1 MPGAAQD
8 ALLQRPLVRASL
20 QRIQI
25 VIGFQHQAIRS
36 AQMYFHQLRHIA
48 QISNDGHLCAVGT
61 ERKADGIGGI
71 VRNRKRVHVDVA
83 NGEML
88 ARLDGFNAPQPL
100 AKCFRQDALHR
111 IHGRF
116 GDVERRFPNAKHL
129 REAVAMVGVFVSD
142 QDAVNVLD
150 GSFHGREARKR
161 FALAQSGVHEES
173 GSPGLEQRD
182 VARAARRQDG
192 NPQRD
197 RSPLGKFLQHK
208 KISKRSQSNSQ
219 TDGRAP
225 HARQQGLC
233 DCNNDILPRRTMEKY
248 ALIVVGSGP
257 GGQRAA
263 IQAAKFG
270 KRAALI
276 EKLEVIGGTAIN
288 TGTIPSKTIREAVLH
303 LSGYQYQSIYG
314 VNYRVKEPITMSD
327 LSFRALNVIKT
338 EIDVIRAQLSRNGI
352 DVVTGTASF
361 LDPHHMQVTSSR
373 GQTEFEADNI
383 VIATGTKPAVSP
395 LVPFND
401 KTIINSDQILR
412 MPEIPKSMIVVGGGV
427 IGVEYVCMFATLGVR
442 VTLIEK
448 RPRLLEFADAE
459 MVEARCYHLRDRR
472 VTLRLNEEVE
482 SVEET
487 PDRLVVAN
495 LKSKKKVSGEALPYA
510 VGRQGNVDELNLAAG
525 GLEAD
530 ARGRIMV
537 DENYRTKQPH
547 IFAVGDVIGFPS
559 LGSVS
564 MEQGRIAAARA
575 FGMPT
580 NSNRANYPYG
590 IYTIPEISFIG
601 KTEEQLTDEGVPYE
615 VGMAYFR
622 EIARGQIRGDTT
634 GRLKLIFDPTSKK
647 LLGVHIIGEGASELL
662 HIGQAVFALNGTVEY
677 FVDTVFNYPTLAECY
692 KAAAFNGLNKLVRG

>member
-1 MPGAAQD
+1 MVSTPFSRLPNVSGSIRCMAPSVGSVTYSGAF
-8 ALLQRPLVRASL
+8 QRPSICGRPL
-20 QRIQI
+20 QWSVCSW
-25 VIGFQHQAIRS
+25 VIRMPS
-36 AQMYFHQLRHIA
+36 MW
-48 QISNDGHLCAVGT
+48 ST
-61 ERKADGIGGI
+61 
-71 VRNRKRVHVDVA
+71 
-83 NGEML
+83 
-88 ARLDGFNAPQPL
+88 
-100 AKCFRQDALHR
+100 
-111 IHGRF
+111 
-116 GDVERRFPNAKHL
+116 
-129 REAVAMVGVFVSD
+129 
-142 QDAVNVLD
+142 VL
-150 GSFHGREARKR
+150 ST
-161 FALAQSGVHEES
+161 
-173 GSPGLEQRD
+173 
-182 VARAARRQDG
+182 AARRASVSRL
-192 NPQRD
+192 PRPASMRRRV
-197 RSPLGKFLQHK
+197 RSVSSNVILPELPDARMDTRKPIASPSDAARVDILCPTRIPNKIKMRRHLGLLACGVARFCLRRA
-208 KISKRSQSNSQ
+208 SAAARR
-219 TDGRAP
+219 RAP
-225 HARQQGLC
+225 RSLG
-233 DCNNDILPRRTMEKY
+233 NGNGDILPPRTMEKY
-248 ALIVVGSGP
+248 DLIVVGSGP

-314 VNYRVKEPITMSD
+314 VNYRVKEQITMAD

-352 DVVTGTASF
+352 EVVTGTASF

-373 GQTEFEADNI
+373 GQVDFEAGNI

-401 KTIINSDQILR
+401 TTIINSDQILK
-412 MPEIPKSMIVVGGGV
+412 MPVIPKAMIVVGGGV

-459 MVEARCYHLRDRR
+459 MVEALCYHLRDRR

-487 PDRLVVAN
+487 PDHTVVAN
-495 LKSKKKVSGEALPYA
+495 LKSKKKVTGDALLYA

-530 ARGRIMV
+530 ARGRIPV
-537 DENYRTKQPH
+537 DENYQTKQPH
-547 IFAVGDVIGFPS
+547 VYAVGDVIGFPS

-601 KTEEQLTDEGVPYE
+601 KTEEQLTEEGVPNE
-615 VGMAYFR
+615 VGMAFFR

-634 GRLKLIFDPTSKK
+634 GRLKLLFDPSTKE

-662 HIGQAVFALNGTVEY
+662 HIGQAVFALKGTVEY

-692 KAAAFNGLNKLVRG
+692 KAAAFNGLNKLVRA